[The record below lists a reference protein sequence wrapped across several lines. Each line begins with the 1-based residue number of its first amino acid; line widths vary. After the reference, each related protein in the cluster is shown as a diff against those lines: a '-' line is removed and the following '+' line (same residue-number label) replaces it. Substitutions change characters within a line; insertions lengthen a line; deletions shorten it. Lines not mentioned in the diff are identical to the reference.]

1 MVRGLPRRKTEGS
14 KSLAVVFNVSPRL
27 TTVEGSMKLQQVSKE
42 LIATVLTE
50 IHSDAFDICVCND
63 VSYPEALTK
72 VFHELW
78 TRLETES

>member
-1 MVRGLPRRKTEGS
+1 
-14 KSLAVVFNVSPRL
+14 
-27 TTVEGSMKLQQVSKE
+27 MKLQQVSKE

-63 VSYPEALTK
+63 VPYPEALTK

-78 TRLETES
+78 TRLEMES